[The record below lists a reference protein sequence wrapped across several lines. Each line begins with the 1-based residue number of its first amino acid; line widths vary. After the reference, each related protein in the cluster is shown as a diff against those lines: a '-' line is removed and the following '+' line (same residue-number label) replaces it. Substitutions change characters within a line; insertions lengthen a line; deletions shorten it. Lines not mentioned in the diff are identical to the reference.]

1 MSRVSK
7 LVSTVGRLFVTAE
20 PAVIEQKRRRQIQ
33 NILWQEWHHCQDET
47 YREHLAQ
54 ILTKHTVTGTVQPQE
69 RPLAIEVETALRQ
82 ATQRW
87 PQAQAVW
94 IDALRSLD
102 KQRQQ
107 PASPAELVANLQSTD
122 WEERFVARHSLATL
136 GGEAAIPLAV
146 AASDQRSPV
155 RQVALWLLRS
165 IEAETRDRLSAHYSR
180 LLCPRCLVRFYANAV
195 FVPDLPEFVYYGC
208 RTCGQSREFL
218 EWLGDVVTVL
228 DEGMAATYVEQDGV
242 LRGNW
247 LRYRSLF
254 DCDWVEINQAT
265 DEDVERFAVQL
276 GNDTDPLRRSR
287 YREMRCLVG
296 PECHLSEN
304 TLRILKNMF
313 GQVAGQEEVVS

>member
-102 KQRQQ
+102 EQRQQ
-107 PASPAELVANLQSTD
+107 PDVSKAEALRRAQLA
-122 WEERFVARHSLATL
+122 FVN
-136 GGEAAIPLAV
+136 GEATARNLPTGVRRGAK
-146 AASDQRSPV
+146 RSEPP
-155 RQVALWLLRS
+155 RTGRTFATDPD
-165 IEAETRDRLSAHYSR
+165 APFAH
-180 LLCPRCLVRFYANAV
+180 PFYWAP
-195 FVPDLPEFVYYGC
+195 FIL
-208 RTCGQSREFL
+208 
-218 EWLGDVVTVL
+218 
-228 DEGMAATYVEQDGV
+228 M
-242 LRGNW
+242 GNW
-247 LRYRSLF
+247 L
-254 DCDWVEINQAT
+254 
-265 DEDVERFAVQL
+265 
-276 GNDTDPLRRSR
+276 
-287 YREMRCLVG
+287 
-296 PECHLSEN
+296 
-304 TLRILKNMF
+304 
-313 GQVAGQEEVVS
+313 